1 MTDAPGASRGP
12 LDGVVVADFSRV
24 LAGPLSTMMLG
35 DLGAEV
41 IKIERPGLG
50 DDTRSWGPP
59 FGEDGSATYYL
70 SVNRNKRSVTQACTP
85 RWASSRRWQSEGPAG
100 KASFSR

>member
-70 SVNRNKRSVTQACTP
+70 SVNRNKRSVTAPDRT
-85 RWASSRRWQSEGPAG
+85 RRSMQRGQLGRRRLRAG
-100 KASFSR
+100 R

>member
-1 MTDAPGASRGP
+1 MADAEASAGGP

-59 FGEDGSATYYL
+59 FGSDGSATYYL
-70 SVNRNKRSVTQACTP
+70 SVNRNKRSVTAPDRT
-85 RWASSRRWQSEGPAG
+85 RRSMQPGQLDRRRPCAG
-100 KASFSR
+100 R